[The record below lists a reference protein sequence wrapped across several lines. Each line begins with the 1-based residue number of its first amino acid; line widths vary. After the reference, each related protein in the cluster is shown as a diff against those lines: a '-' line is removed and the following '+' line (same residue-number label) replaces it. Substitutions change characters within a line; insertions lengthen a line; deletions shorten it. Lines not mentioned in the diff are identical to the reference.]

1 MSGATSL
8 PPVPPLPGREADP
21 VRRAVLAAGLM
32 AGAAWV
38 ATQTTPRLP
47 LIGRIGRLD
56 LAHDVPE
63 RFAGWRLDPQGAVL
77 VVNPEQQAFID
88 QIYSQTLS
96 RVYLD
101 GAGQRVMLS
110 VAYGEDQRRGSALH
124 EPEVCYPAQG
134 FRIQRRSKGDVLWT
148 DGARPSVILPVQ
160 RLETVLNA
168 QRFEPVSYWIVI
180 GQRLVVGAMQRKLAL
195 YHYGLQGLI
204 ADGMI
209 VRVSTV
215 GRDSAHEFALQA
227 RFIAELLAA
236 VPEPV
241 RSRLAGREGPA

>member
-1 MSGATSL
+1 
-8 PPVPPLPGREADP
+8 
-21 VRRAVLAAGLM
+21 
-32 AGAAWV
+32 
-38 ATQTTPRLP
+38 
-47 LIGRIGRLD
+47 
-56 LAHDVPE
+56 DVPE
-63 RFAGWRLDPQGAVL
+63 RFAGWQLDPQGEVL

-88 QIYSQTLS
+88 RIYSQTLS

-124 EPEVCYPAQG
+124 EPEICYPAQG
-134 FRIQRRSKGDVLWT
+134 FRIQRRSQGEVRWM
-148 DGARPSVILPVQ
+148 DGARSSAVLPVQ

-168 QRFEPVSYWIVI
+168 QRFEPLSYWIVI
-180 GQRLVVGAMQRKLAL
+180 GRRRVVGALERKLAL

-215 GRDSAHEFALQA
+215 GRDSAQEFALQA
-227 RFIAELLAA
+227 RFIAELLATL
-236 VPEPV
+236 PEPV
-241 RSRLAGREGPA
+241 RSRLAGREEPA